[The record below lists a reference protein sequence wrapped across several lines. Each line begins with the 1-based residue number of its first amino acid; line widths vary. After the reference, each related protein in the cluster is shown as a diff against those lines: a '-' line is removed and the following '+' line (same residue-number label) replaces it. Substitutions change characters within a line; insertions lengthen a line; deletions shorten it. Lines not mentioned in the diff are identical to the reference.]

1 MAIFI
6 PISIRSKCCPDAW
19 FKVDDVTIVGI
30 SKKITV
36 DAGMNAKSPYCGSL
50 NNLIF
55 IGSDGDTRQVQ
66 WCDTFWISC
75 KARSTWKRPKP
86 EITARDKYLKDQ
98 DNTSDLKLPLRFSS
112 SNAKLH
118 FHYRNNI
125 RRTGIRTWRTMED
138 KGVRR
143 PYVAFKVNLFWHLG
157 LSTER
162 TFI

>member
-6 PISIRSKCCPDAW
+6 PISIRSKCCPDTW
-19 FKVDDVTIVGI
+19 FKVDDVTIGGL
-30 SKKITV
+30 SKNHGRFRDECQVVLFRVT
-36 DAGMNAKSPYCGSL
+36 DF
-50 NNLIF
+50 F
-55 IGSDGDTRQVQ
+55 IGSDEDTRQVQ

-75 KARSTWKRPKP
+75 KAWSTWKRPKP

-118 FHYRNNI
+118 FRYRNNI
-125 RRTGIRTWRTMED
+125 RRTSRRTWRTVED

>member
-19 FKVDDVTIVGI
+19 FKVDDVTIVGL

-36 DAGMNAKSPYCGSL
+36 DAGMNAKSLYFGSL

-55 IGSDGDTRQVQ
+55 IGSDGNTRQVQ

-75 KARSTWKRPKP
+75 KAWSTWKRPKP

-112 SNAKLH
+112 SNAT
-118 FHYRNNI
+118 FVIEITFRGPV
-125 RRTGIRTWRTMED
+125 RTGIRTWRTTMEESS
-138 KGVRR
+138 V
-143 PYVAFKVNLFWHLG
+143 VIKVK
-157 LSTER
+157 R
-162 TFI
+162 TYFGIWG